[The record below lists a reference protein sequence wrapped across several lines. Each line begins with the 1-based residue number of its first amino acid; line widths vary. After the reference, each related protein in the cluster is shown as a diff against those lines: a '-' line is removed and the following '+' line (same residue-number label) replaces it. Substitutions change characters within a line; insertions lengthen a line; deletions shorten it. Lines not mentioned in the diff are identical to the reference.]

1 MLILLIRITKHEI
14 MISMIN
20 TVENLRTMRFIRS
33 LKNQKENKDTRDI
46 IKNINGTKNQFLIKN
61 MKIDKKQE

>member
-1 MLILLIRITKHEI
+1 
-14 MISMIN
+14 MISMKN

-33 LKNQKENKDTRDI
+33 LNNQQENKDTRDI

-61 MKIDKKQE
+61 MKIEKKQE